1 MQHTNDH
8 DADCKCALVNELA
21 VDYAMSFSQ
30 DCDIN
35 KLNGAERITA
45 LETMLTILI
54 ATIVKQGHEGVVM
67 NTLAECVT
75 ARVKESRGVIH

>member
-1 MQHTNDH
+1 MAHQDDH
-8 DADCKCALVNELA
+8 ESECKCQLVNDLG

-35 KLNGAERITA
+35 RLTGAERMTA

-54 ATIVKQGHEGVVM
+54 ATIVKEGHETIVM
-67 NTLAECVT
+67 NSLGAEVI
-75 ARVKESRGVIH
+75 SRIQGVRGTVH